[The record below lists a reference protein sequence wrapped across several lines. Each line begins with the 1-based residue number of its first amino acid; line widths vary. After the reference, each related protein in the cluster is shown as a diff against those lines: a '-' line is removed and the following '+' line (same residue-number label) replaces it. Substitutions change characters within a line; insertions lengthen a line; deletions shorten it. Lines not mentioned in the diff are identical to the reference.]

1 MGLCTTVCYG
11 IIWRCYVE
19 RSTRTYIR
27 ASDMY
32 DHLDPED
39 EIYLATQCA
48 VTAVSEIIEQWEYI
62 DAYIANGMG
71 ELNPNLKYW
80 YEVKQEL
87 EKL

>member
-1 MGLCTTVCYG
+1 MKLAYEKA
-11 IIWRCYVE
+11 IELLDKY
-19 RSTRTYIR
+19 RTYIR
-27 ASDMY
+27 AADMY

-48 VTAVSEIIEQWEYI
+48 LTAVSEIIEQWEYI

-80 YEVKQEL
+80 LEVKQEL